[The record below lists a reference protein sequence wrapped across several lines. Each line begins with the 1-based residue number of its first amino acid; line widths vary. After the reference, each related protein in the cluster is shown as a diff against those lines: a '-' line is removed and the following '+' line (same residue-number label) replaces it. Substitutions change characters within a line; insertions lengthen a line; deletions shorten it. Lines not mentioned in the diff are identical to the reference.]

1 MQGPFRLKNNGNRM
15 GPAQTYIHLFN
26 SILFT
31 LFLES
36 NGPLSLQN
44 PLKRNPNNHILSPQK
59 EIKKSRKIEILII
72 PYLRKLK
79 IKRLKNG
86 VSNLKGKVGP
96 DLHLPNCMHLKP
108 AKS

>member
-1 MQGPFRLKNNGNRM
+1 M

-59 EIKKSRKIEILII
+59 EIKKIEENRNPHNPILEEIE
-72 PYLRKLK
+72 
-79 IKRLKNG
+79 N
-86 VSNLKGKVGP
+86 
-96 DLHLPNCMHLKP
+96 
-108 AKS
+108 